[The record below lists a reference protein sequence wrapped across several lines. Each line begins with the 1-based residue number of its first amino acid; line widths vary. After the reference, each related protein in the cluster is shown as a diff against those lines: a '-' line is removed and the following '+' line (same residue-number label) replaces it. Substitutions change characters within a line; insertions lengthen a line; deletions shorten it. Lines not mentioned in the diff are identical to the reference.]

1 MAAVALAL
9 GASIAWGCSDFLAG
23 VKTKRLAVLWVLLV
37 SQATGLGLVLI
48 AAIAAGEPLP
58 GAHAALIAAGAGV
71 AELIG
76 FAALYRALARGAM
89 SVVAPVSATAALL
102 PVAVGLVSGE
112 APGTAQAL
120 GMALALAGAGLAAFE
135 PGAAAAAGR
144 QAAAGVG
151 LALVAALGFGTFV
164 VGMDLAADHGALWAV
179 TLNRAAAVGVLVT
192 VVLAARR
199 PVPIERRAVAPLAAV
214 GALDIAANT
223 MFAIALTLG
232 MAGVVSVLG
241 SLYPLATVILAR
253 AVLHEQVTGSQR
265 TGVVAALAGI
275 GLVSLA

>member
-9 GASIAWGCSDFLAG
+9 GAGIAWGCSDFLAG
-23 VKTKRLAVLWVLLV
+23 LKTRRLALLGVLLV
-37 SQATGLGLVLI
+37 SQTTGLGLILV
-48 AAIAAGEPLP
+48 AAIVSGEPLP
-58 GAHAALIAAGAGV
+58 GSEAALVAAGAGV

-76 FAALYRALARGAM
+76 FAALYRALAAGPM

-102 PVAVGLVSGE
+102 PVAVGVVSGE
-112 APGTAQAL
+112 APGVTQAL
-120 GMALALAGAGLAAFE
+120 GMTFALAGAALASFA
-135 PGAAAAAGR
+135 PGAADGARRAAAGI
-144 QAAAGVG
+144 G
-151 LALVAALGFGTFV
+151 LALVAALGFGTFF

-179 TLNRAAAVGVLVT
+179 TLNRAAAVGVLVS
-192 VVLAARR
+192 VVLAVRR
-199 PVPIERRAVAPLAAV
+199 PVPVERGAVAPLAAV
-214 GALDIAANT
+214 GALDIGANT

-241 SLYPLATVILAR
+241 SLYPLATVVLAR
-253 AVLHEQVTGSQR
+253 AVLHEHVTGTQR

>member
-37 SQATGLGLVLI
+37 SQATGLGLVLV

-58 GAHAALIAAGAGV
+58 GAHAGLLAAGAGV

-76 FAALYRALARGAM
+76 FAALYRALATGAM

-102 PVAVGLVSGE
+102 PVTVGLVSGE
-112 APGTAQAL
+112 APGAAQAL
-120 GMALALAGAGLAAFE
+120 GMALAIAGGMLAAFE
-135 PGAAAAAGR
+135 PGTAGGGR
-144 QAAAGVG
+144 RAAAGVG
-151 LALVAALGFGTFV
+151 LAAIAALGFGTFF
-164 VGMDLAADHGALWAV
+164 VGMDLAAEHGALWAV

-199 PVPIERRAVAPLAAV
+199 PVPIDRRAVAPLVAV

-232 MAGVVSVLG
+232 MASVVSVLG

-265 TGVVAALAGI
+265 TGVAAALAGI